1 MSLALLKREL
11 ELASA
16 ELSTAGKDKVKTKA
30 KNSGLGTER
39 HGLKKKILKQRAK
52 KSVDKKFAFKFAE
65 EIVKKKEDKTKES
78 LKKLQMLD
86 QIGKNV
92 SAVKI
97 VEDNDKKKRKAPL
110 TEKDPEDDHTSLLLT
125 EEEVAAIEKDYF
137 IHSKSRKTKK
147 DVWDD

>member
-30 KNSGLGTER
+30 KTSGLGTER

-65 EIVKKKEDKTKES
+65 EIAKKKEDKTKES

-97 VEDNDKKKRKAPL
+97 VEENDKKKRKAPL

>member
-16 ELSTAGKDKVKTKA
+16 ELSTAGKDKVKIKA
-30 KNSGLGTER
+30 KTSGLGTER

-110 TEKDPEDDHTSLLLT
+110 IEKDPEDDHTSLLLT

-147 DVWDD
+147 NVWDD

>member
-1 MSLALLKREL
+1 
-11 ELASA
+11 
-16 ELSTAGKDKVKTKA
+16 
-30 KNSGLGTER
+30 
-39 HGLKKKILKQRAK
+39 
-52 KSVDKKFAFKFAE
+52 
-65 EIVKKKEDKTKES
+65 
-78 LKKLQMLD
+78 MLD

-110 TEKDPEDDHTSLLLT
+110 IEKDPEDDHTSLLLT

>member
-30 KNSGLGTER
+30 KTSGLGTAR

-110 TEKDPEDDHTSLLLT
+110 IEKDPEDDHTSLLLT

>member
-30 KNSGLGTER
+30 KTSGLGTER
-39 HGLKKKILKQRAK
+39 HGIKKKILKQRAK

-110 TEKDPEDDHTSLLLT
+110 IEKDPEDDHTSLLLT